1 MQRSQRSHCSS
12 QGHGLSL
19 VARQPSDQMILATI
33 LLKMI
38 MVIMITKLR
47 RVLIMKMWLMISPM
61 TMMILSA
68 RCEISDNNEDN
79 VVMRMMVTQMILSA
93 SYQMRNI

>member
-1 MQRSQRSHCSS
+1 
-12 QGHGLSL
+12 
-19 VARQPSDQMILATI
+19 MILTTI
-33 LLKMI
+33 LLKM
-38 MVIMITKLR
+38 MVVIMITKLR
-47 RVLIMKMWLMISPM
+47 RVLIMKMWVMISPM